1 VAPVSATPEAAPVS
15 ATREAAPVSATRAAP
30 VAAARTR
37 QPAARGGDNREMDAL
52 GGIFL
57 LAGRVLFSSLFVFS
71 AWGHMRRH
79 PQYVGIAR
87 GKLPIAFLA
96 GVPTGAYLLLA
107 SLSLVAGIWADV
119 GALMIAAFL
128 APAALLFHPFWKFS
142 DPAARR
148 TQQGSF
154 FRNVTLFGA
163 ALALFALFGAAGHVP
178 FAVTGPAIDL
188 R

>member
-1 VAPVSATPEAAPVS
+1 
-15 ATREAAPVSATRAAP
+15 
-30 VAAARTR
+30 
-37 QPAARGGDNREMDAL
+37 MDTL

-71 AWGHMRRH
+71 AWGHLRRH

-96 GVPTGAYLLLA
+96 GVPTGVYLLVA
-107 SLSLVAGIWADV
+107 AVSVVAGIWADL

-128 APAALLFHPFWKFS
+128 APAALLFHPFWSFS
-142 DPAARR
+142 DPATRR
-148 TQQGSF
+148 TQQSGF
-154 FRNVTLFGA
+154 LRNVTLFGV
-163 ALALFALFGAAGHVP
+163 ALALFALFGASGHLP

-188 R
+188 H